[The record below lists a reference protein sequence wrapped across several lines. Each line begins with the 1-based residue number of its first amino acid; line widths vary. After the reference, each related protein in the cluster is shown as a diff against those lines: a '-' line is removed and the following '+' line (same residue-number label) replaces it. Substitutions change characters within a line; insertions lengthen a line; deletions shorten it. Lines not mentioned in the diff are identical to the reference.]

1 MQSERRNLQSGEINA
16 EECKPEQD
24 TGLHTSTEIRIIEF
38 PQRSSLRAVSSVV
51 EHYNDTVGVTGSS
64 PVPPTIFSG
73 SKLYSL
79 R

>member
-1 MQSERRNLQSGEINA
+1 MQSERRNLQSGEIRA

-38 PQRSSLRAVSSVV
+38 PQGSSLRAVSSVV

-64 PVPPTIFSG
+64 PVPPTIFFRF
-73 SKLYSL
+73 KTV
-79 R
+79 